1 MQEGQQVT
9 VGGLKVQGQAVRLG
23 ANPPAHTHTP
33 DLRPDLSATSNLTD
47 RTTKPSVCLYL
58 RLCVCINL
66 SLVCVCVSSEVF
78 DRVCACVCVCV
89 TASIIHRGAGRCRQ
103 GGRAGGSEFT
113 EKQKS
118 PTTSIYHHSIVLRL
132 PLLRAEEKNRQ
143 RGNDRTLNTSV
154 PEGRK
159 NDFW

>member
-132 PLLRAEEKNRQ
+132 PSQSGGEESTARQ
-143 RGNDRTLNTSV
+143 RQNSQHFSS
-154 PEGRK
+154 GREK
-159 NDFW
+159 K